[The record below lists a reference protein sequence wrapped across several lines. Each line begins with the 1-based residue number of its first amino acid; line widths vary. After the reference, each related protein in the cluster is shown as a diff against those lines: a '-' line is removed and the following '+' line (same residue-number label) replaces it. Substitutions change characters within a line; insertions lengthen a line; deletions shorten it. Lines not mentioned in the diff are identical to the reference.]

1 LGFEIRKPQSKIR
14 NPAGI
19 APREKGCNTML
30 VQHWMTRNPITIEAD
45 TPFLEARLTLKEKR
59 IRHLPVVDRGKLIG
73 VITDRDLKEAAPS
86 GATTLDIYEL
96 NYLLLKM
103 KVRDLV
109 KKAPITIK
117 PTNSVEKAALLM
129 HDHKIG
135 CLPVVDD
142 AGKLVGLITETDL
155 LGVMVEILGY
165 KEKGTR
171 IAFEVPDTPEACQEL
186 VHVLRDFRLDFRSI
200 ISTALHTRPGHRD
213 FVIRVKGEQA
223 DALVKEL
230 KAKYGETVSIL
241 IT

>member
-1 LGFEIRKPQSKIR
+1 
-14 NPAGI
+14 
-19 APREKGCNTML
+19 
-30 VQHWMTRNPITIEAD
+30 MTRNPVTIEAD
-45 TPFLEARLTLKEKR
+45 TPFLEARLILKEKR

-73 VITDRDLKEAAPS
+73 VITDRDVKEAAPS
-86 GATTLDIYEL
+86 GATTLDVYEM

-135 CLPVVDD
+135 CLPVVDE

-155 LGVMVEILGY
+155 LEVMVEILGY

-171 IAFEVPDTPEACQEL
+171 LAFEVPDTPEACQEL

-200 ISTALHTRPGHRD
+200 ISTALHTRPGYRD

-230 KAKYGETVSIL
+230 KAKYGESVSVL

>member
-1 LGFEIRKPQSKIR
+1 
-14 NPAGI
+14 
-19 APREKGCNTML
+19 ML
-30 VQHWMTRNPITIEAD
+30 VQHWMTRDPVTIEAD
-45 TPFLEARLTLKEKR
+45 TPFLEARLILKDKH
-59 IRHLPVVDRGKLIG
+59 IRHLPVVECGKLIG
-73 VITDRDLKEAAPS
+73 VVSDRDVKQAAPS
-86 GATTLDIYEL
+86 GATTLDVYEL

-103 KVRDLV
+103 TVRDLIKREPV
-109 KKAPITIK
+109 TIK

-142 AGKLVGLITETDL
+142 AGSLVGLITESDL
-155 LGVMVEILGY
+155 LAVMVEILGY

-186 VHVLRDFRLDFRSI
+186 VHFLRDFRLDFRSI
-200 ISTALHTRPGHRD
+200 ISTALHTRPGYRD

-223 DALVKEL
+223 DTLVKEL
-230 KAKYGETVSIL
+230 KAKYGAGVSVL

>member
-1 LGFEIRKPQSKIR
+1 
-14 NPAGI
+14 
-19 APREKGCNTML
+19 ML

-45 TPFLEARLTLKEKR
+45 TPFLEARLILKEKR
-59 IRHLPVVDRGKLIG
+59 IRHLPVMDRGKLIG
-73 VITDRDLKEAAPS
+73 VITDRDVKEAAPS
-86 GATTLDIYEL
+86 GATTLDVYEL

-109 KKAPITIK
+109 KNSPITIK
-117 PTNSVEKAALLM
+117 PSNSVEKAALLM
-129 HDHKIG
+129 HDHRIG
-135 CLPVVDD
+135 CLPVVDE

-155 LGVMVEILGY
+155 LEVMVEILGY

-200 ISTALHTRPGHRD
+200 VSTALHTRPGYRD

-230 KAKYGETVSIL
+230 KAKYGESVSVL

>member
-1 LGFEIRKPQSKIR
+1 
-14 NPAGI
+14 
-19 APREKGCNTML
+19 ML

-45 TPFLEARLTLKEKR
+45 TPFLEARLILKEKR

-73 VITDRDLKEAAPS
+73 VITDRDVKEAAPS
-86 GATTLDIYEL
+86 GATTLDVYEM

-135 CLPVVDD
+135 CLPVVDE

-155 LGVMVEILGY
+155 LEVMVEILGY

-171 IAFEVPDTPEACQEL
+171 LAFEVPDTPEACQEL

-200 ISTALHTRPGHRD
+200 ISTALHTRPGFRD
-213 FVIRVKGEQA
+213 FVIRVRGEQA

-230 KAKYGETVSIL
+230 RGKYGESVSVL

>member
-1 LGFEIRKPQSKIR
+1 
-14 NPAGI
+14 
-19 APREKGCNTML
+19 ML
-30 VQHWMTRNPITIEAD
+30 VQNWMTRDLVSVEAD
-45 TPFLEARLTLKEKR
+45 TPFLEARLILRDKN
-59 IRHLPVVDRGKLIG
+59 IRHLPVVERGKLVG
-73 VITDRDLKEAAPS
+73 VVTDRDLKEAAPS
-86 GATTLDIYEL
+86 GATTLDVYEL

-103 KVRDLV
+103 KIRELI
-109 KKAPITIK
+109 KKEPITIK

-142 AGKLVGLITETDL
+142 AGTLVGMITETDL

-186 VHVLRDFRLDFRSI
+186 VRVLRDFRLNYRSLV
-200 ISTALHTRPGHRD
+200 TCALRTRPGYRD

-230 KAKYGETVSIL
+230 KAKYGEGVSVL

>member
-1 LGFEIRKPQSKIR
+1 M
-14 NPAGI
+14 
-19 APREKGCNTML
+19 APREKGCKTML
-30 VQHWMTRNPITIEAD
+30 VQHWMTRDPVTIEAD
-45 TPFLEARLTLKEKR
+45 TPFLEARLLLKEKR
-59 IRHLPVVDRGKLIG
+59 IRHLPVVEHGKLIG

-86 GATTLDIYEL
+86 GATTLDVFEL
-96 NYLLLKM
+96 NYLLFRM

-129 HDHKIG
+129 HDHRIG

-142 AGKLVGLITETDL
+142 AGKLVGMITETDL
-155 LGVMVEILGY
+155 LEVMVEILGY

-171 IAFEVPDTPEACQEL
+171 IAFAVRDTPEAYQEL

-200 ISTALHTRPGHRD
+200 VSTALHTRPGYRD
-213 FVIRVKGEQA
+213 FVIRVKGEEA
-223 DALVKEL
+223 DALVQEL
-230 KAKYGETVSIL
+230 KGKYGESVSVH

>member
-1 LGFEIRKPQSKIR
+1 
-14 NPAGI
+14 
-19 APREKGCNTML
+19 ML

-45 TPFLEARLTLKEKR
+45 TPFLEARLILKEKR

-73 VITDRDLKEAAPS
+73 VITDRDVKEAAPS
-86 GATTLDIYEL
+86 GATTLDVYEM

-135 CLPVVDD
+135 CLPVVDE

-155 LGVMVEILGY
+155 LEVMVEILGY

-171 IAFEVPDTPEACQEL
+171 LAFEVPDTPEACQEL

-200 ISTALHTRPGHRD
+200 ISTALHTRPGFRD
-213 FVIRVKGEQA
+213 FVIRVRGEQA

-230 KAKYGETVSIL
+230 RGKYGQSVSVL

>member
-1 LGFEIRKPQSKIR
+1 
-14 NPAGI
+14 
-19 APREKGCNTML
+19 ML
-30 VQHWMTRNPITIEAD
+30 VQHWMTRDVVSVEAD
-45 TPFLEARLTLKEKR
+45 TPFLEVRLILKAKR

-73 VITDRDLKEAAPS
+73 VVSDRDLKQAAPS
-86 GATTLDIYEL
+86 GATTLDVYEL

-103 KVRDLV
+103 TVRDLI
-109 KKAPITIK
+109 KRDPITIK

-129 HDHKIG
+129 HDHRIG

-142 AGKLVGLITETDL
+142 AGTLVGLITETDL

-171 IAFEVPDTPEACQEL
+171 IAFEIPDSPEACQEL

-200 ISTALHTRPGHRD
+200 VSTALHTRPGYRD

-230 KAKYGETVSIL
+230 KEKYGEGVSVL

>member
-1 LGFEIRKPQSKIR
+1 
-14 NPAGI
+14 
-19 APREKGCNTML
+19 ML
-30 VQHWMTRNPITIEAD
+30 VQHWMTRDVVSVEAD
-45 TPFLEARLTLKEKR
+45 TPFLEVRLILKAKR

-73 VITDRDLKEAAPS
+73 VVSDRDLKQAAPS
-86 GATTLDIYEL
+86 GATTLDVYEL

-103 KVRDLV
+103 TVRDLI
-109 KKAPITIK
+109 KRDPITIK

-129 HDHKIG
+129 HDHRIG

-142 AGKLVGLITETDL
+142 AGTLVGLITETDL

-165 KEKGTR
+165 KDKGTR
-171 IAFEVPDTPEACQEL
+171 IAFEIPDSPEACQEL

-200 ISTALHTRPGHRD
+200 VSTALHTRPGYRD
-213 FVIRVKGEQA
+213 FVIRVKGEQT

-230 KAKYGETVSIL
+230 KEKYGEGVSVL

>member
-1 LGFEIRKPQSKIR
+1 
-14 NPAGI
+14 
-19 APREKGCNTML
+19 ML
-30 VQHWMTRNPITIEAD
+30 VQHWMTRDVVTVEAD
-45 TPFLEARLTLKEKR
+45 TPFLEARLVLKNKK

-73 VITDRDLKEAAPS
+73 VVTDRDLKEAAPS
-86 GATTLDIYEL
+86 GATTLDIYEV

-103 KVRDLV
+103 TVRDLI
-109 KKAPITIK
+109 KKDPITVK

-142 AGKLVGLITETDL
+142 AGSLVGVITETDL

-171 IAFEVPDTPEACQEL
+171 IAFQVPDTPAACQEL
-186 VHVLRDFRLDFRSI
+186 VHVLRDFRLDLRSMV
-200 ISTALHTRPGHRD
+200 TCALHTRPGYRD

-230 KAKYGETVSIL
+230 KEKYGEGVSVL
-241 IT
+241 VT

>member
-1 LGFEIRKPQSKIR
+1 
-14 NPAGI
+14 
-19 APREKGCNTML
+19 ML
-30 VQHWMTRNPITIEAD
+30 VQHWMTRDPITVEAE
-45 TPFLEARLTLKEKR
+45 TPFLEARLILKEKQ
-59 IRHLPVVDRGKLIG
+59 IRHLPVLDRGKLIG
-73 VITDRDLKEAAPS
+73 VVTDKDLKEAAPS
-86 GATTLDIYEL
+86 GATTLDVYEV

-103 KVRDLV
+103 KVRDLI
-109 KKAPITIK
+109 KQDPITIK

-142 AGKLVGLITETDL
+142 AGTLVGVITETDL
-155 LGVMVEILGY
+155 LKVMVEILGY

-186 VHVLRDFRLDFRSI
+186 VHVLRDFRLDLRSLV
-200 ISTALHTRPGHRD
+200 TCALHTRPGYRD

-230 KAKYGETVSIL
+230 KAKYGESVSVL

>member
-1 LGFEIRKPQSKIR
+1 
-14 NPAGI
+14 
-19 APREKGCNTML
+19 ML
-30 VQHWMTRNPITIEAD
+30 VQHWMTRDVVTVEAD
-45 TPFLEARLTLKEKR
+45 TPFLEARLLLKEKN

-73 VITDRDLKEAAPS
+73 VVTDRDVKQAAPS

-109 KKAPITIK
+109 KGEPITIK

-142 AGKLVGLITETDL
+142 AGNLVGMITETDL
-155 LGVMVEILGY
+155 LEVMVEILGY

-171 IAFEVPDTPEACQEL
+171 IAFEVPDNPDACQEL
-186 VHVLRDFRLDFRSI
+186 VHVLRDFRLDLRSLV
-200 ISTALHTRPGHRD
+200 TCALHTRPGYRD

-223 DALVKEL
+223 EALVGEL
-230 KAKYGETVSIL
+230 KAKYGASVSVL